1 MNCGNCRRD
10 IADYSNFCYFCGA
23 RQVVPPPMGA
33 PPNAYRRL
41 MRSSVDCKISGVCG
55 GMREY
60 FAVDSTIV
68 RLIWVLI
75 TFFSGIIPGIIA
87 YFVAWMVMPQAPYP
101 VVITNPAPAAPP
113 SGATHSA
120 QPV

>member
-1 MNCGNCRRD
+1 
-10 IADYSNFCYFCGA
+10 
-23 RQVVPPPMGA
+23 MG
-33 PPNAYRRL
+33 
-41 MRSSVDCKISGVCG
+41 
-55 GMREY
+55 EY

-75 TFFSGIIPGIIA
+75 TFFSGIVPGIVA

-101 VVITNPAPAAPP
+101 VVVMNTAQAAPP

-120 QPV
+120 QPI

>member
-23 RQVVPPPMGA
+23 RQVVPPVVGEPQ
-33 PPNAYRRL
+33 AYRRL
-41 MRSSVDCKISGVCG
+41 MRSSVDSKISGVCG
-55 GMREY
+55 GMGEY

-75 TFFSGIIPGIIA
+75 TFFSGIVPGIVA
-87 YFVAWMVMPQAPYP
+87 YFVAWMVMPLAPYP
-101 VVITNPAPAAPP
+101 VMVNNAAQAAPP
-113 SGATHSA
+113 AGATHSA
-120 QPV
+120 QPI